1 LKKADLGPTRENKIP
16 ENYAVCRAAPNGVCK
31 RRNPDHFKS
40 DDVKIATVIAM
51 LSFDLKRVELH
62 KKLTVGFG

>member
-1 LKKADLGPTRENKIP
+1 LKKADLGLTRENKIP
-16 ENYAVCRAAPNGVCK
+16 EKPAVCGAAPNGVCK
-31 RRNPDHFKS
+31 RRNPDIKS
-40 DDVKIATVIAM
+40 DDVKIATVIAT